1 MQMSTDEMRQGSL
14 RLPESMAGQAQL
26 LDKFHS
32 QCHAAALVLVAQLS
46 DALGLPLL
54 ERHGEDQPS
63 ESGLKLIAEP
73 SVPRAADVVENKHR
87 DSGTLTMLFYDE
99 PGLQV
104 CLSEDEVCLSGDE
117 QRQEW
122 MFVPPPPRG
131 CALVH
136 GGNSLGR
143 LSGGKLRSPLHRVSQ
158 PSDGA
163 AKRYFLSYFLRPENR
178 LQAESAVAAA

>member
-1 MQMSTDEMRQGSL
+1 MSTDEMRRACLQ
-14 RLPESMAGQAQL
+14 LPASVAKQAEL
-26 LDKFHS
+26 VNEFHS
-32 QCHAAALVLVAQLS
+32 HCYAAARVLLTRLADS
-46 DALGLPLL
+46 LGLSLL
-54 ERHGEDQPS
+54 ENHREDQPS

-99 PGLQV
+99 PSLQV
-104 CLSEDEVCLSGDE
+104 CLSSDDEDE

-122 MFVPPPPRG
+122 MFVPPPPQG

-136 GGNSLGR
+136 GANSLGR

-163 AKRYFLSYFLRPENR
+163 GKRYFLSYFLRPEHA
-178 LQAESAVAAA
+178 LQAVDAS